1 MMVNERNCDSYDSEM
16 KDISLDKCVSDRS
29 ETELQTKV
37 FM

>member
-1 MMVNERNCDSYDSEM
+1 MMVNERNCDSYDSAM
-16 KDISLDKCVSDRS
+16 KNISVDECVSDRS